1 MNGSNGHG
9 ENGDALADAQ
19 DLPEANIAPENG
31 DDVQNGDSPTNG
43 EVTGEFV
50 LEELQTEDRTT
61 SQEPE
66 PPDAEPEAAGDEPV
80 PDA

>member
-1 MNGSNGHG
+1 
-9 ENGDALADAQ
+9 
-19 DLPEANIAPENG
+19 
-31 DDVQNGDSPTNG
+31 
-43 EVTGEFV
+43 V
-50 LEELQTEDRTT
+50 LEQLQTEDETT